1 MEDYPQCELHLKKVM
16 YERNLHTIQEVTNLT
31 GLSRKCISKA
41 YHNKNQRMDLSTLAR
56 LCGALDCE
64 IQDLLSLKKIK

>member
-1 MEDYPQCELHLKKVM
+1 MEDYPQCELHLKEVM
-16 YERNLHTIQEVTNLT
+16 EERNLRTIQEVKELT

-41 YHNKNQRMDLSTLAR
+41 YHNKNQRMDLETLAK

-64 IQDLLSLKKIK
+64 IQDLLSLRK